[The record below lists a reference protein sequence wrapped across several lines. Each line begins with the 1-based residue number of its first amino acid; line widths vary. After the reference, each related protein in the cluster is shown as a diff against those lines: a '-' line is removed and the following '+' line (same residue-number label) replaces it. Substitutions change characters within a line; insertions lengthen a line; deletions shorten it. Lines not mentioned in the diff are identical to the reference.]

1 MTILQLVVSRINR
14 VVELVVIVQFA
25 VLVIVVTAA
34 VFARYVLNDSIVWA
48 EELARYLFVWLSF
61 LGGGLGV
68 GTNVHVGV
76 DSVVELMPRRPKLLV
91 QIAMELMIVAFTL
104 VLIWVG
110 AQFAAFG
117 MKADALLLPIPMGYV
132 YLAVP
137 VGGFVML
144 INVLVH
150 VHLHVLAL
158 VRSGARP

>member
-1 MTILQLVVSRINR
+1 MTIPQLVVNRINR
-14 VVELVVIVQFA
+14 LVELVVIVQFA

-48 EELARYLFVWLSF
+48 EELARYLFVWVSF

-68 GTNVHVGV
+68 GTNIHVGV
-76 DSVVELMPRRPKLLV
+76 DSLVELMPRRTKLAV
-91 QIAMELMIVAFTL
+91 QILMELMIVGFTA

-117 MKADALLLPIPMGYV
+117 MRTEAMLLPIPMGYV

-144 INVLVH
+144 MNVLVH
-150 VHLHVLAL
+150 LHRHVRQLAGSEAL
-158 VRSGARP
+158 

>member
-1 MTILQLVVSRINR
+1 MTIPQLVVNRINR
-14 VVELVVIVQFA
+14 VVELVVIIQFA

-48 EELARYLFVWLSF
+48 EELARYLFVWVSF

-68 GTNVHVGV
+68 GTNIHVGV
-76 DSVVELMPRRPKLLV
+76 DSLVELMPRRPKLLV
-91 QIAMELMIVAFTL
+91 QITMELMIVAFTA

-150 VHLHVLAL
+150 LHRHVRALAGGETL
-158 VRSGARP
+158 

>member
-1 MTILQLVVSRINR
+1 MTIAQLVVHRINR
-14 VVELVVIVQFA
+14 FVQLVVVIQFA

-48 EELARYLFVWLSF
+48 EELARYLFVWVSF

-76 DSVVELMPRRPKLLV
+76 DSLVELLPRGPRLAVEIL
-91 QIAMELMIVAFTL
+91 MELMIVAFTL
-104 VLIWVG
+104 VLIWAG

-117 MKADALLLPIPMGYV
+117 MRTEALLLGIPMGYV

-144 INVLVH
+144 INVLLH
-150 VHLHVLAL
+150 VHLHILTL
-158 VRSGARP
+158 VRGEAR

>member
-1 MTILQLVVSRINR
+1 MPVPHLIVNRINR
-14 VVELVVIVQFA
+14 LVELVVVIQFA

-68 GTNVHVGV
+68 GSNIHVGV
-76 DSVVELMPRRPKLLV
+76 DSLVELMPGRVKAAV
-91 QIAMELMIVAFTL
+91 QILMELMIVAFTL
-104 VLIWVG
+104 VLIWAG
-110 AQFAAFG
+110 AEFAAFG
-117 MKADALLLPIPMGYV
+117 MRTEALLIPIPMGYV

-150 VHLHVLAL
+150 LHRHVLAL
-158 VRSGARP
+158 SRGEAR